1 MAPLT
6 RNVPRTLMAALLAA
20 VSVLGAGTAMANT
33 GHGRGPLAL
42 TDPDSSQVVPP
53 SAPRFGGDFMLTSQ
67 GDKEQIYVRG
77 AGTAGQRLFVLR
89 LSRAADDTAW
99 ATSAS
104 GRLYATDNAGDAVD
118 VVTGRFRTGTVFEA
132 VTPVRCQRR
141 PGHLP
146 RARVPGELRGCAQP
160 VDGRHQ
166 PGTAARARAAPA
178 GDALRRWSGPAGPVT
193 EACPTPRS
201 AAAYEL
207 VNLAGLGRA
216 GRKGSAHLGL
226 TRPGPDGG
234 RP

>member
-132 VTPVRCQRR
+132 VTPCDANDAPATCPA
-141 PGHLP
+141 PGFPANYVGALNP
-146 RARVPGELRGCAQP
+146 STGGISRVPLRG
-160 VDGRHQ
+160 
-166 PGTAARARAAPA
+166 PA
-178 GDALRRWSGPAGPVT
+178 LHPQGMLFVAGQ
-193 EACPTPRS
+193 
-201 AAAYEL
+201 
-207 VNLAGLGRA
+207 
-216 GRKGSAHLGL
+216 
-226 TRPGPDGG
+226 DQQDQ
-234 RP
+234 